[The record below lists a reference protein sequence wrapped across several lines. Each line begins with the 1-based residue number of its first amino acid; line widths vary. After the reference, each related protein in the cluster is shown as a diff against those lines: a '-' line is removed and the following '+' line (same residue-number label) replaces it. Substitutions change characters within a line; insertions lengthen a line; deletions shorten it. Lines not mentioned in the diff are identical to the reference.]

1 MAEHMTEQEF
11 EEVLYEMLRHEQAP
25 GLPKEH
31 VITGVFRSHQLAGM
45 ATQGPGP
52 QGPGLVVRL
61 ANGAEFEISIHKR
74 RLP

>member
-11 EEVLYEMLRHEQAP
+11 EEVLHEMLRHAQVP

-45 ATQGPGP
+45 ATQGAGP
-52 QGPGLVVRL
+52 QGPGLLVRL